1 MPADAPRPAH
11 PPPDRGERTL
21 RLQGAPNFRAIDAL
35 GSAGGR
41 RLRARRVF
49 RSDALQR
56 LTDDDVARVA
66 GLGIGTVIDLR
77 RPDERQAA
85 PSRLPTPAPRT
96 EVFDAAPALAA
107 VQPIAWREVLRQPEF
122 DAAAARA
129 WMLDTYGRMPLPL
142 APAVRAAARSLQA
155 GDPQAG
161 DPQAGKPGPSILV
174 HCTAGKD
181 RTGFVCAMLLAAID
195 IPWDAIVDDYLESSR
210 RHPPSALAA
219 SLFEDELLQ
228 RSARVRDALEVVAGV
243 EPEFLE
249 TACASVRA
257 TFGSIDTYL
266 DEACG
271 LGPAQR
277 DALRMRLLGD

>member
-1 MPADAPRPAH
+1 MPADAPRPDA
-11 PPPDRGERTL
+11 PQPDRGERTL

-35 GSAGGR
+35 RAADGR

-77 RPDERQAA
+77 RPDEREAA

-142 APAVRAAARSLQA
+142 ATAVRAAARSLQA

-161 DPQAGKPGPSILV
+161 EAGPSILV

-181 RTGFVCAMLLAAID
+181 RTGFVCAMLLAAVD

-228 RSARVRDALEVVAGV
+228 RSARVRGALEVVASV
-243 EPEFLE
+243 QPEFLE
-249 TACASVRA
+249 TACASARA
-257 TFGSIDTYL
+257 TFGSIDAYL

-271 LGPAQR
+271 LGPSQR